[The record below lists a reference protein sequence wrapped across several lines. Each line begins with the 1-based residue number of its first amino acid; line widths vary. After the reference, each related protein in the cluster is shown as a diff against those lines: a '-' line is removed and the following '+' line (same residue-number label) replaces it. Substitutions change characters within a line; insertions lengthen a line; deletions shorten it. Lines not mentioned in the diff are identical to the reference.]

1 MCRSTS
7 SGWNRSRR
15 HHWQRPRPRA
25 HLDFAADRRPGDRRP
40 RSRSGEARRVL
51 PAVARSP
58 AHPEAGH
65 ERHRRRRGQARGRHQ
80 GEQGGAEG
88 VRRQRLGERDGD
100 EAGPSP
106 RAVPRGDEAQR
117 VEAANLLAMATE
129 KKILAGKLNGD
140 IDLKGGGQGF
150 KDLSKTLAGIL
161 DGHVLDGI
169 FYGKDVVVSVTGPLA
184 KSLPFGLAG
193 KEGQGGTTSL
203 GKDLPVGVTIT
214 QGKVR
219 PKDPVPV
226 KHCASP

>member
-15 HHWQRPRPRA
+15 HHWQGPRPRA

-58 AHPEAGH
+58 AHAEAGH
-65 ERHRRRRGQARGRHQ
+65 ERHRRRRGHERGRHQ

-140 IDLKGGGQGF
+140 IDLKGGGQGL

-161 DGHVLDGI
+161 DGTCSTEFSTARTWWPRSPDRWRSRCPSAWPER
-169 FYGKDVVVSVTGPLA
+169 KDRATRPALA
-184 KSLPFGLAG
+184 RTCLSA
-193 KEGQGGTTSL
+193 
-203 GKDLPVGVTIT
+203 
-214 QGKVR
+214 
-219 PKDPVPV
+219 
-226 KHCASP
+226 